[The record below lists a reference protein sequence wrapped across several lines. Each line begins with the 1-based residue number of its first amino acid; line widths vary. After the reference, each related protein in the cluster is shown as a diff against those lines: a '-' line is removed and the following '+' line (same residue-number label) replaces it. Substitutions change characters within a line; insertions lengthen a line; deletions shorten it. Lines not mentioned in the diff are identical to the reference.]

1 MHSARQ
7 KVANDTHK
15 VPKVVLNWSFLLEA
29 TCNPTELPTSVTMKW
44 SNSNALEKS
53 DSSDFEVRKG
63 SYDWSSLVRFQS
75 QHHFRLIFPFL
86 FLNSDTRLSVFHRNW
101 VSIRNACY
109 THIQNWTYSFHS
121 CIRRLAWYVEI
132 KTKKCYTC
140 ICILGWG
147 DVWTEAAHCIFQF
160 FITAAL
166 YDSTHFS
173 IKESLKW
180 KSVQKS
186 LRPGPDYLIYRFQFK
201 IENVLFI
208 RMNHD
213 SRHPRSL
220 SFSCVLHS
228 LVVIIR
234 ILS

>member
-1 MHSARQ
+1 MTR
-7 KVANDTHK
+7 
-15 VPKVVLNWSFLLEA
+15 
-29 TCNPTELPTSVTMKW
+29 
-44 SNSNALEKS
+44 
-53 DSSDFEVRKG
+53 DS
-63 SYDWSSLVRFQS
+63 
-75 QHHFRLIFPFL
+75 L
-86 FLNSDTRLSVFHRNW
+86 FSIEIEFLSVMLVIYIFKIGRIHF
-101 VSIRNACY
+101 IRASDVWRDMSKSKLKNAA
-109 THIQNWTYSFHS
+109 HTY
-121 CIRRLAWYVEI
+121 IY
-132 KTKKCYTC
+132 
-140 ICILGWG
+140 ILGWG

-166 YDSTHFS
+166 YDSTHFP

-220 SFSCVLHS
+220 TLLCLA
-228 LVVIIR
+228 
-234 ILS
+234 LSRRHY